1 MNIDRIVMAFAGGMI
16 LLSVALGWLLSWQ
29 WLWLAAL
36 MGVNLMQA
44 AFNGF
49 CPLARVLKSMGQRP
63 GAAFK

>member
-16 LLSVALGWLLSWQ
+16 LLSVALDWLPSWQ
-29 WLWLAAL
+29 WLWLAVL

-44 AFNGF
+44 AFTGF
-49 CPLARVLKSMGQRP
+49 CPLARVLKTMGQRP